1 MNNNTHTT
9 NHNTDLRRRVVGIVG
24 ITAASLAIGAT
35 LVGCS
40 EEEGSGDIATLTM
53 TDVVE
58 PEITAVTVLD
68 DFDVRVTVDPDASQ
82 SASLTIDDNLI
93 NNTDFWIDDGRLFV
107 GWDDAVIGVE
117 PTERPVLTLTVRE
130 FESVENLSDA
140 DVVVTG
146 VDTYDFDVRSRR
158 DGRVAVDGHATTVD
172 VHATD
177 ESAVDLAELTAERVE
192 LVATGNGSLSVNAT
206 EKLTGEITADGDV
219 TVYGGPDTSQVDASG
234 SGELV
239 MV

>member
-1 MNNNTHTT
+1 MNNTHTT
-9 NHNTDLRRRVVGIVG
+9 THISLRRSVVGIVG
-24 ITAASLAIGAT
+24 ITAASLALGAS

-40 EEEGSGDIATLTM
+40 DEEGSGDIATLSL
-53 TDVVE
+53 TDVE
-58 PEITAVTVLD
+58 DPEVTAVTVLD

-82 SASLTIDDNLI
+82 SASLTMDDNLI
-93 NNTDFWIDDGRLFV
+93 NNTDFWIDDGMLFV

-130 FESVENLSDA
+130 FESVENRSDA

-146 VDTYDFDVRSRR
+146 VDAYDFDVRSR
-158 DGRVAVDGHATTVD
+158 GEGTVTVDGHATAVD
-172 VHATD
+172 VRAAD
-177 ESAVDLAELTAERVE
+177 DSAVDLASLTAERVE
-192 LVATGNGSLSVNAT
+192 LVSTGDGSLSVNAT

-234 SGELV
+234 SGQLV